1 MSNALKSGL
10 NSSVALL
17 LIISF
22 MMMPTKAKASEM
34 RTFLLSCAYGTV
46 IGAAVGLATV
56 AISDDPGSKSQNIAR
71 GASIGLYAGIG
82 LGIYL
87 NYRHNNQA
95 GSQDFTMTKMSPV
108 WLQADSHQGQ
118 VDGASL
124 HWLGYQF

>member
-17 LIISF
+17 LVISV
-22 MMMPTKAKASEM
+22 MMMPAKAKASEM

-124 HWLGYQF
+124 HWLVYQF